1 MKVPLKSP
9 AANGMSPGP
18 LVLLGALLLQS
29 ASVFPVVA
37 TPQAE
42 RKPATLTQIQQ
53 LVDRSQLADAE
64 RNLWELVGRE
74 PQNAG
79 AINLLGVI
87 RLQQRRYPE
96 AEALFKR
103 SLALAPDSFPAYRNL
118 GQVQALQGR
127 LEEAKAAYLRAHE
140 LQPQDA
146 GVSFELA
153 KLYADSGDFQ
163 RSIDTITAI
172 PSGQQASQILPLLA
186 ADYFA
191 LKQPE
196 KVAALSPAVA
206 REAQRD
212 PSVVTRFAKVLVEN
226 GYVDDAAELL
236 KIASEKQKASSA
248 YLLVLARTQEG
259 QGQLDQASRTLARVT
274 RMEPDSFEA
283 FFQAARLASKQKNF
297 KLESTLL
304 ARSLEMQPDHIE
316 ALRHQVLARMRSGE
330 PAKAVVVARQLYALQ
345 PQDPDAIYLL
355 GAALANHSEWHD
367 ARPVMEKLVSV
378 RDDATSR
385 VMLGMTLV
393 NDGDI
398 EGASQQIERALV
410 MNPAENEAHYY
421 RGVIARQHGDLQAA
435 FTEMQIV
442 VASNPGHVLAQGELG
457 TLAMQLGDLPLARL
471 AFEKAVAVRPD
482 VPENHYQLALAY
494 NRLGLQAQ
502 ARIQMAEF
510 KKLKTAADAASKSG
524 SGSADGAIQKP
535 SASEPKN

>member
-1 MKVPLKSP
+1 MTTGSLFLAGLFLVHLSGVFSVAAP
-9 AANGMSPGP
+9 A
-18 LVLLGALLLQS
+18 Q
-29 ASVFPVVA
+29 
-37 TPQAE
+37 QAA
-42 RKPATLTQIQQ
+42 RKPATLNHIQQ
-53 LVDRSQLADAE
+53 LVDRGQLADAE
-64 RNLWELVGRE
+64 RNLWELVSRE
-74 PQNAG
+74 PQNAA
-79 AINLLGVI
+79 AINLLGAI

-103 SLALAPDSFPAYRNL
+103 SLVLAPDSYPAYRNL

-127 LEEAKAAYLRAHE
+127 FEDAKAAYLKAHE

-163 RSIDTITAI
+163 RSIDTINAI
-172 PSGQQASQILPLLA
+172 PAGQHASEILPLLA

-196 KVAALSPAVA
+196 KVAALSPAVG

-212 PSVVTRFAKVLVEN
+212 PSVVNRFAKVLVEN

-236 KIASEKQKASSA
+236 KIASQKQKATSA

-259 QGQLDQASRTLARVT
+259 QGQLDQAAHTLARVT

-297 KLESTLL
+297 QLESTLL
-304 ARSLEMQPDHIE
+304 ARSLEIQPDDVE
-316 ALRHQVLARMRSGE
+316 ALRHQVLARMRSSE
-330 PAKAVVVARQLYALQ
+330 PAKAVVVARHLYSLQ
-345 PQDPDAIYLL
+345 PEDPDAVYLL

-385 VMLGMTLV
+385 VMLGMTLM

-398 EGASQQIERALV
+398 EGASQQIERALT

-421 RGVIARQHGDLQAA
+421 RGVIARQRGDLQAA
-435 FTEMQIV
+435 FKEMQIV
-442 VASNPGHVLAQGELG
+442 VAANPEHVLAQGELG

-494 NRLGLQAQ
+494 NRLGLQDQ
-502 ARIQMAEF
+502 ARTQMAEF

-524 SGSADGAIQKP
+524 NGAADGANQKP
-535 SASEPKN
+535 SYPEHQN